1 VLLIL
6 LSLQR
11 QRRIGDGV
19 AYRYIFLLVIF
30 SGNLSFPVYI
40 LSIRMPPKRSPLQSP
55 NPVKHQM
62 LDAYAAPSP
71 SDTVTCVN
79 SDDTEIVPADLKCG
93 SVAAPTILP
102 PLVGAPA
109 AGEYLHAHKAI
120 VVGGAIVA
128 PHSSCPI
135 DYPGAIAASA
145 PFVLQPDHPITP
157 PRLDHGQLPLASQSP
172 STNRSRFLQGCQP
185 VRISCNLDLMRSPA
199 GAKIAITAICI
210 AVFPASRNPDR
221 RYIQLSDQYGSA
233 GLTVWNLNVSL
244 FGPSS
249 VGKVVQC
256 KRLVVQSHNG
266 KRCLTMARDSTI
278 EVDDDGQ
285 HAVMDW
291 WKGLLHARARNAL
304 EAHNSEDNDIITL
317 SGVVGQVTEET
328 KVVNGAARVLTTIH
342 MVDATGKFMLRT
354 WNHVHQQFQ
363 AFIDKPVSIQRVRV
377 VSFAGEKLAEF
388 LDGNGS
394 VILTDF
400 PGCSTLLDWWNSA

>member
-1 VLLIL
+1 
-6 LSLQR
+6 
-11 QRRIGDGV
+11 
-19 AYRYIFLLVIF
+19 
-30 SGNLSFPVYI
+30 
-40 LSIRMPPKRSPLQSP
+40 MPPKRSPLQSP

-62 LDAYAAPSP
+62 LDAYATPSP
-71 SDTVTCVN
+71 PGKVTVV
-79 SDDTEIVPADLKCG
+79 DDDGTGTVPADLKFG
-93 SVAAPTILP
+93 SDAAPNILP
-102 PLVGAPA
+102 PPVGAPP
-109 AGEYLHAHKAI
+109 AGENQIANVAI
-120 VVGGAIVA
+120 AVGGAIVA
-128 PHSSCPI
+128 PRSSRPI
-135 DYPGAIAASA
+135 EYPDDIAASA
-145 PFVLQPDHPITP
+145 PVMLQPDHPITP
-157 PRLDHGQLPLASQSP
+157 PRLDHAQLPVASPSP

-233 GLTVWNLNVSL
+233 GLTVWNHNVSL
-244 FGPSS
+244 FGPAT
-249 VGKVVQC
+249 VGKVVNC

-278 EVDDDGQ
+278 EVEDDGQ

-317 SGVVGQVTEET
+317 SGVVGQVSEET

-363 AFIDKPVSIQRVRV
+363 VFVDKPVSIQRVRV

-400 PGCSTLLDWWNSA
+400 TGCSALKDWWNSA